1 MDVIPILSTI
11 ILIATLGTLIV
22 AITSYMVFR
31 IKEKRKAEMAAN
43 QIVIGEEN
51 ISLEA
56 MAGPGTN
63 IDNEVAE
70 LMAISPDMKVASPPP
85 PPTAQ
90 QQPTGVEN
98 INLNIN
104 VPPAQQATEQ
114 LQPPAQ
120 NVQAPISSPPISLN
134 QFNKLYHHRK

>member
-90 QQPTGVEN
+90 Q
-98 INLNIN
+98 
-104 VPPAQQATEQ
+104 
-114 LQPPAQ
+114 
-120 NVQAPISSPPISLN
+120 
-134 QFNKLYHHRK
+134 